1 MSESTTPRT
10 MITRRNFLKTTAAV
24 GAVGLAGAGGMAT
37 TNGWLAP
44 AEAHADGGERVAH
57 LCHQFHCLTGC
68 NLKCTIRD
76 ERVSLIEPSDLA
88 EKSHRT
94 ICLRGINEVAH
105 VYSEDRLQTPMK
117 RVGERGEGKF
127 VQISWDE
134 AIDTIYQEL
143 KRSLKTHTARIRC
156 SFANRPRPVS
166 ILSGLRR

>member
-1 MSESTTPRT
+1 MSESTTPRA
-10 MITRRNFLKTTAAV
+10 MMTRRNFLKTTAAV

-37 TNGWLAP
+37 TNGWFAP

-88 EKSHRT
+88 EESHRT

-105 VYSEDRLQTPMK
+105 IYSEDRLQTPMK

-134 AIDTIYQEL
+134 AICWIQQTL
-143 KRSLKTHTARIRC
+143 KL
-156 SFANRPRPVS
+156 
-166 ILSGLRR
+166 